1 MEYNFTQ
8 KWTKEDY
15 VAFAVNHLLQN
26 FLKTRNLILYT
37 ISIGYLIITPL
48 LTGRW
53 EFFYVGIG
61 LILLVVGYLFMA
73 KRSASKGYDRN
84 KDSLNIEFTVNE
96 SCLKYETGEGTITE
110 NWENFIYV
118 KETEKHFFMYF
129 AAHKGFLLAK
139 RDLSEDIIQMI
150 RRGLKDHVVNQKRI
164 KLLG

>member
-61 LILLVVGYLFMA
+61 LIY
-73 KRSASKGYDRN
+73 
-84 KDSLNIEFTVNE
+84 
-96 SCLKYETGEGTITE
+96 
-110 NWENFIYV
+110 WW
-118 KETEKHFFMYF
+118 
-129 AAHKGFLLAK
+129 
-139 RDLSEDIIQMI
+139 
-150 RRGLKDHVVNQKRI
+150 
-164 KLLG
+164 

>member
-53 EFFYVGIG
+53 EFFYVGIQ
-61 LILLVVGYLFMA
+61 LTNL
-73 KRSASKGYDRN
+73 
-84 KDSLNIEFTVNE
+84 
-96 SCLKYETGEGTITE
+96 
-110 NWENFIYV
+110 
-118 KETEKHFFMYF
+118 
-129 AAHKGFLLAK
+129 
-139 RDLSEDIIQMI
+139 Q
-150 RRGLKDHVVNQKRI
+150 
-164 KLLG
+164 